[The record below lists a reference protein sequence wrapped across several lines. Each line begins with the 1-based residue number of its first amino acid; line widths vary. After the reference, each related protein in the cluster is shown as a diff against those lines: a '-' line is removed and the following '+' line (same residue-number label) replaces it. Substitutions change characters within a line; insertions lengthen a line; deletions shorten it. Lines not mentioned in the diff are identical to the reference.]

1 MADNSKDPFQ
11 NGKDNQ
17 EDIQNLDN
25 QKSKTLNVDQEEFQE
40 KNIDEEQVDKD
51 HTKEKE
57 GGEESI
63 TPSRNKRKESM
74 EKQVKMKNKEDK
86 MVRKIVTIVVSVLV
100 LCIVVAGISFY
111 FYFKAGLE
119 PLNKENKSL
128 IQVEI
133 PSGTTSKGIGSILEE
148 KKVIKSGFVFSYY
161 IKKNNLSDFKAGYY
175 QFSPSMTLSEI
186 SALLQEGGTADP
198 EALADAK
205 IQIPEGYS
213 LEQIATLIG
222 KKTKFSKDDVLALLK
237 DETFF
242 NKMLKKYPQ
251 LLTSTSEVNNT
262 RYKLEGYLFPATYNY
277 YKKNSLESLIEQ
289 MIKASNNVMEKYY
302 DKITQSKKSVQQ
314 TLTLAS
320 LVEKE
325 GVTTADR
332 QKIAQV
338 FYNRMDKEMPLQSDI
353 SVLYALGT
361 HKEFLSN
368 KDTQVDS
375 PYNLYLNKGYGPGPF
390 NNPSEDA
397 IMAVLNP
404 DINVSDLYFLADTS
418 TGKVYFAKTYE
429 EHLKLKKQ
437 YIDDKT
443 K

>member
-1 MADNSKDPFQ
+1 MADNPKDPFQ
-11 NGKDNQ
+11 NGNDNQ
-17 EDIQNLDN
+17 EENINEKSLDR
-25 QKSKTLNVDQEEFQE
+25 DY
-40 KNIDEEQVDKD
+40 I
-51 HTKEKE
+51 KEKE
-57 GGEESI
+57 GGEEFT

-74 EKQVKMKNKEDK
+74 EKQAKMKSKEDK

-100 LCIVVAGISFY
+100 MCIVVAGISFY
-111 FYFKAGLE
+111 FYFKEGLE
-119 PLNKENKSL
+119 PLNKNNKSL

-133 PSGTTSKGIGSILEE
+133 PSGTTSKGIGSILED

-186 SALLQEGGTADP
+186 SGLLQEGGTADP

-205 IQIPEGYS
+205 IQVPEGYS
-213 LEQIATLIG
+213 VEQIATLIG
-222 KKTKFSKDDVLALLK
+222 KKTKFSKDDVLTLLK
-237 DETFF
+237 DEAFF

-251 LLTSTSEVNNT
+251 LLTSTSVVSNT

-302 DKITQSKKSVQQ
+302 DKITQSKKTVQQ

-325 GVTTADR
+325 GVTTVDR

-338 FYNRMDKEMPLQSDI
+338 FYNRMDKDMPLQSDI

-368 KDTQVDS
+368 KDTQVES